1 MVQEISRRDGISLP
15 ISPMDSIN
23 SWHTSPESGSNPGID
38 RPNARYNSALWL
50 RAASPEK
57 KRNANPMAREGR
69 RVKSGREREERRG
82 GYAPRFSDP
91 RSLSLLCNRAP
102 PLAYKGKGN
111 CGERLRGRA
120 LRHCALIR
128 LTIPDASRKSG
139 LASCRRSATHP
150 FEANRS
156 IRRNSSR
163 LARDSFVTKERERRS
178 VSG

>member
-1 MVQEISRRDGISLP
+1 
-15 ISPMDSIN
+15 MDSIN

-50 RAASPEK
+50 RAASLEK
-57 KRNANPMAREGR
+57 KRNANPMAKER
-69 RVKSGREREERRG
+69 RGVKTRERERERERERKG
-82 GYAPRFSDP
+82 KEGFAPRFSNP

-111 CGERLRGRA
+111 CRERLRGRA

-139 LASCRRSATHP
+139 LVSYRRSATDP
-150 FEANRS
+150 PPLRQIGQFAV
-156 IRRNSSR
+156 IRAGSR
-163 LARDSFVTKERERRS
+163 GIPS
-178 VSG
+178 

>member
-57 KRNANPMAREGR
+57 KRNANPMAGEGR
-69 RVKSGREREERRG
+69 RVQAGEQEGESKSERERERERGGGRRE

-111 CGERLRGRA
+111 CGRA
-120 LRHCALIR
+120 
-128 LTIPDASRKSG
+128 ASRSRSTTLRPYPAYDSG
-139 LASCRRSATHP
+139 RFSQERA
-150 FEANRS
+150 
-156 IRRNSSR
+156 R
-163 LARDSFVTKERERRS
+163 LLLTKE
-178 VSG
+178 